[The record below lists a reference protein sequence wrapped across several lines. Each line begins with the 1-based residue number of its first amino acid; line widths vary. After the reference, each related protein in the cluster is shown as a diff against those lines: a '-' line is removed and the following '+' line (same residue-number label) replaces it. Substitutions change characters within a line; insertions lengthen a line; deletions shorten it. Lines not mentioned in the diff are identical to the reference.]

1 MHLNPGILP
10 DIMHLSHLAIIPD
23 ICLSLLCD
31 ITDGPHRDDKLDDL
45 FENYRSFCESQG
57 NRDPITVRW
66 FGFLLDIQELQL
78 ANYGHYRS
86 TLFN

>member
-23 ICLSLLCD
+23 IALSLLCD

-57 NRDPITVRW
+57 NRDPNNRPMVW
-66 FGFLLDIQELQL
+66 LSFGYTGTTISELRPL
-78 ANYGHYRS
+78 
-86 TLFN
+86 